1 MKAKLKKDLGKNIL
15 KKDEVIRIIML
26 SNIEEGYEVIF
37 HENGSGVYVK
47 HVFKNKKEANDYL
60 EFFDK

>member
-37 HENGSGVYVK
+37 HENGSGVYGK
-47 HVFKNKKEANDYL
+47 YVFKNKKEANDYL